1 MLLTL
6 DSDLA
11 PAVDISC
18 TIGGTAAIG
27 LTEEAGVADIGATGT
42 GGTGGCDV
50 GTGPAAAG
58 GGGGGG
64 AVGSGL
70 GGGGGAA
77 ASFAGAFAAASP
89 GITKKPLQLQLRK

>member
-18 TIGGTAAIG
+18 TTGGTAAIG

-50 GTGPAAAG
+50 GTGPAVDG

-70 GGGGGAA
+70 GGGGAA
-77 ASFAGAFAAASP
+77 ASFAGVFAAASP
-89 GITKKPLQLQLRK
+89 GITKKQS